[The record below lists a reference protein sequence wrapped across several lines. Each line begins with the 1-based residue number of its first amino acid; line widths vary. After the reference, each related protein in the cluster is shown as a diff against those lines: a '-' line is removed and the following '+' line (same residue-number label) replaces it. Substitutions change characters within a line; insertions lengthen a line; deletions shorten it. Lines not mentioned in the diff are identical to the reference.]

1 MLPATLLVPSHVAFE
16 ILSFLLLSPALTT
29 KASFFPGSFDLA
41 EITLA
46 ILGVMISTIFHRSDC
61 ERQSKFARLVL
72 SNKVKVL

>member
-16 ILSFLLLSPALTT
+16 HSLVLASLTRPDY
-29 KASFFPGSFDLA
+29 KSQFFPGSFDLA

-72 SNKVKVL
+72 SNKAKVL